1 MSNVNIARAAC
12 LKTLHEEREEEGHR
26 PTAFGTLGR
35 GSQAGGCDRSIA
47 FDMMSAEPSEEI
59 LDSTLMAFK
68 TGQHLHELVQ
78 AAMVRQYDMD
88 CEVPVDLR
96 SLGYPISGHAD
107 GVYILDGLTIVAEIK
122 TKKAYP
128 MKLAR
133 RKRIPELHEVQQA
146 GMYAMGIG
154 ADAIHLIYYAKDNA
168 GTARKPQDFVEA
180 GETVEWLL
188 YLDQEVPGDGRT
200 VEQVASAEATRIT
213 AIAGQVEDGMIPERF
228 VPGYGTVPVLPD
240 PGSMDAPWRCRY
252 CDYWGLCETLPAG
265 QVAASEVLIPIRK
278 DADVGSV
285 ETIETV

>member
-1 MSNVNIARAAC
+1 MNTVNIARAAC
-12 LKTLHEEREEEGHR
+12 IKTLHEEREEEGHR

-35 GSQAGGCDRSIA
+35 GSMAGGCDRALA

-68 TGQHLHELVQ
+68 TGQHLHDLVQ
-78 AAMVRQYDMD
+78 ASMRRQHDMD

-96 SLGYPISGHAD
+96 PLGYPISGHVD
-107 GVYILDGLTIVAEIK
+107 GVYVLENLTIVAEIK

-146 GMYAMGIG
+146 GMYAMGVG

-188 YLDQEVPGDGRT
+188 FMDEPVPGDGRT
-200 VEQVASAEATRIT
+200 VEQIATAEATRIT
-213 AIAGQVEDGMIPERF
+213 SIAGQVEDGMIPERF
-228 VPGYGTVPVLPD
+228 IPGYGTVPVLPY

-252 CDYWGLCETLPAG
+252 CDYWGLCDTLPAE
-265 QVAASEVLIPIRK
+265 QVPAATVLIPIRK
-278 DADVGSV
+278 DTDV
-285 ETIETV
+285 

>member
-12 LKTLHEEREEEGHR
+12 LKTLHEEREQEGHR

-35 GSQAGGCDRSIA
+35 GSMAGGCDRA
-47 FDMMSAEPSEEI
+47 LALDMMSAEPSEEI

-78 AAMVRQYDMD
+78 EAMVRQYDMD

-96 SLGYPISGHAD
+96 PLGYPISGHAD
-107 GVYILDGLTIVAEIK
+107 GVYIFEDLTIVAEIK

-128 MKLAR
+128 IKLAR
-133 RKRIPELHEVQQA
+133 RQLIPEMHEVQQA
-146 GMYAMGIG
+146 GMYAMGVG

-168 GTARKPQDFVEA
+168 GTARKPKDFVEA

-188 YLDQEVPGDGRT
+188 FMDEPVPGDGRT
-200 VEQVASAEATRIT
+200 VQQVASAEATRIT

-228 VPGYGTVPVLPD
+228 IPGHGTVPVLPE

-252 CDYWGLCETLPAG
+252 CDYWGLCDTLPAG
-265 QVAASEVLIPIRK
+265 QVAAADVLIPIRK

-285 ETIETV
+285 ETVETV

>member
-1 MSNVNIARAAC
+1 VTSVNIARAAC

-26 PTAFGTLGR
+26 PTAFNTLGR

-96 SLGYPISGHAD
+96 PLGYPISGHAD
-107 GVYILDGLTIVAEIK
+107 GVYVFEGLTIVAEIK

-133 RKRIPELHEVQQA
+133 RQLTPELHEVQQA
-146 GMYAMGIG
+146 GMYGMGVG

-168 GTARKPQDFVEA
+168 GTARKPTDFVEA

-188 YLDQEVPGDGRT
+188 FMDEPVPGDGRT

-228 VPGYGTVPVLPD
+228 IPGYGTVPALPD

-265 QVAASEVLIPIRK
+265 QVPAADVLIPIRK

>member
-1 MSNVNIARAAC
+1 M
-12 LKTLHEEREEEGHR
+12 
-26 PTAFGTLGR
+26 
-35 GSQAGGCDRSIA
+35 AGGCDRAIA
-47 FDMMSAEPSEEI
+47 FDMIQAEPSEEI

-78 AAMVRQYDMD
+78 ASMVRQHDMD

-107 GVYILDGLTIVAEIK
+107 GVYIFEGLTIVAEIK

-146 GMYAMGIG
+146 GMYAMGVG

-188 YLDQEVPGDGRT
+188 YLDEEVPGDGRT

-213 AIAGQVEDGMIPERF
+213 AIASQVEEGMIPERF
-228 VPGYGTVPVLPD
+228 IPGHGTVPVLPD

-252 CDYWGLCETLPAG
+252 CDYWGLCDTLPAE
-265 QVAASEVLIPIRK
+265 QFPAAAVLIPIRK
-278 DADVGSV
+278 DADV
-285 ETIETV
+285 